1 MKIST
6 FIMLILNY
14 IKPSVMYDEMF
25 EDRIEAAVLLS
36 KKLKKYKNSNTIVLA
51 VPRGGV
57 PIGLIIAKNLNLPL
71 DIVLSK
77 KIGHP
82 YNKEF
87 AVGAVSMNSMI
98 IDKHPDVHQA
108 YIDQEMI
115 RLRKLL
121 KEKYKLYM
129 GNREPLDIQGK
140 NIILVDDG
148 IATGNTLLVSIEM
161 LRKKNP
167 AKIIVAVPVVPCDTV
182 TKFQEHTDEFVY
194 IIASKQFRGVGAFYQ
209 EFKQVED
216 EEVIQ
221 MLQVTKPAE

>member
-1 MKIST
+1 
-6 FIMLILNY
+6 
-14 IKPSVMYDEMF
+14 MYDEMF

-36 KKLKKYKNSNTIVLA
+36 ERLKKYKNSNTIVLA

-57 PIGLIIAKNLNLPL
+57 PIGLIIAKNLHLPL

-108 YIDQEMI
+108 YIDQETI

-129 GNREPLDIQGK
+129 GNREPLDIHGK

-148 IATGNTLLVSIEM
+148 IATGNTLLVSIAM

-167 AKIIVAVPVVPCDTV
+167 AKIIVAVPVVPYDNV
-182 TKFQEHTDEFVY
+182 TKFEDSADEFIY
-194 IIASKQFRGVGAFYQ
+194 IIASKQFRGVGGFYQ
-209 EFKQVED
+209 EFTQVED

-221 MLQVTKPAE
+221 MLQVTKSTK